1 MDVQELMSK
10 VAQNLTAGRAFG
22 PAYEKDGVMLIP
34 VALVA
39 GGGGGGEGPTVPTR
53 DDNESE
59 EPAAVAPEPAGQSTG
74 LGGGFGGVVL
84 PGGAYVVKDEQV
96 RWVPAVN
103 ATVVVLGVL
112 VLVRM
117 VLRARARASRRR
129 RG

>member
-10 VAQNLTAGRAFG
+10 VAQNLSAARAFG

-34 VALVA
+34 VALIA
-39 GGGGGGEGPTVPTR
+39 GGGGGGEGPTVPAR

-59 EPAAVAPEPAGQSTG
+59 EPAGQSTG
-74 LGGGFGGVVL
+74 SGGGFGGVVL
-84 PGGAYVVKDEQV
+84 PVGAYVVKDEQV

-117 VLRARARASRRR
+117 MLRARARASRRR
-129 RG
+129 RS